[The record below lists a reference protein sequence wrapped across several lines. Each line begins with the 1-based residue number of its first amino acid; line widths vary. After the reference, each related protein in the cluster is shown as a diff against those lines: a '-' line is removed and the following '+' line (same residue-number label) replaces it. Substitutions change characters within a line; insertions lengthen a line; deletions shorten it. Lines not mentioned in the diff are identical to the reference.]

1 MVDVRPLL
9 FINALAIMLLVTA
22 GFASI
27 RDTQGLPAISEQ
39 AEHQAPP
46 AEAAGPLSIPR
57 NSSVF
62 VAETAPTEPPA
73 GSAPS
78 VDSEPAA
85 HSNPSASAD
94 SARPADSLTPIG
106 ALPVE
111 NVAVAEAPRI
121 LDSEIDAQAD
131 TPDTMAGQTATVMT
145 PAPVAAVAGAPGT
158 EPAGR
163 RPTPQAIPIATTRR
177 PSRGHLTLRSNVHDD
192 QVTINGKPY
201 GATRLDVTL
210 EPGRY
215 DIEIRKDGY
224 SPWTQTVALDAGEE
238 LTLVGQLDR
247 YTRVDYRGGTW
258 IGGVKTGDGSYNE
271 ADGLRYE
278 GHFINGR
285 FHGKGSAWY
294 ADGSRYEGDWVE
306 GRREGEGSYTDADNT
321 RYTGQFINDQFNG
334 QGTLSR
340 PNGDILTG
348 QWLNGNLN
356 GHGSL
361 TTGSGMLYVGEFRNG
376 EFHGAGTLTYP
387 DGRSYDG
394 TFSNGKFHGRGSEVF
409 ASGKKY
415 EGEYVDGRF
424 HGKGLLLNPNGS
436 SIEATFRHGDPY
448 GQVRLTTAAGEIFT
462 ARTSEPGVCYRENSY
477 RATQCPQLEGW

>member
-27 RDTQGLPAISEQ
+27 RDTQRLPAVSEPLTQ
-39 AEHQAPP
+39 QPP
-46 AEAAGPLSIPR
+46 QPITIPED
-57 NSSVF
+57 SDVF
-62 VAETAPTEPPA
+62 VAEASPF
-73 GSAPS
+73 APS
-78 VDSEPAA
+78 GDPDAHNHQAAAEPAPA
-85 HSNPSASAD
+85 ENNRPEPSDKIPQEREALATAAPEASPASNRVNDTESSNAAP
-94 SARPADSLTPIG
+94 RPA
-106 ALPVE
+106 
-111 NVAVAEAPRI
+111 
-121 LDSEIDAQAD
+121 
-131 TPDTMAGQTATVMT
+131 
-145 PAPVAAVAGAPGT
+145 
-158 EPAGR
+158 
-163 RPTPQAIPIATTRR
+163 PQAIPVAATRR
-177 PSRGHLTLRSNVHDD
+177 QTSGHLTLRSNVLGD
-192 QVTINGKPY
+192 QVTINGQPY

-210 EPGRY
+210 EPGNY
-215 DIEIRKDGY
+215 DIEISKTGY
-224 SPWTQTVALDAGEE
+224 SSWTQTVALDAGEE

-258 IGGVKTGDGSYNE
+258 IGGVRTGDGSYNE
-271 ADGLRYE
+271 PNGLRYE
-278 GHFINGR
+278 GHFIDGH

-306 GRREGEGSYTDADNT
+306 GRREGEGTFTDADNT

-376 EFHGAGTLTYP
+376 DFHGSGTLTYP

-394 TFSNGKFHGRGSEVF
+394 SFSNGKFHGRGTEVF

-436 SIEATFRHGDPY
+436 SIEATFRHGEPY

-462 ARTSEPGVCYRENSY
+462 ARTSEPGVCFRENSY
-477 RATQCPQLEGW
+477 RATQCPQLDGW